1 MSVQI
6 KSKEWGGLDE
16 ATLEQKRN
24 IAALDAFGIAMTTIS
39 HKNKNMDQGRWST
52 VLAIVY

>member
-1 MSVQI
+1 MSAQI

-16 ATLEQKRN
+16 ATLEQKQN

-39 HKNKNMDQGRWST
+39 HKNKKMDQGRWST